1 MCCSYHIKKSLVIW
15 KQYGLR
21 TKRGV
26 FSLVRKNRFRFSH
39 WFVQNS
45 YSKIINRQMTVIGK
59 QKFQSGDEGIINF
72 KSSNPFEFFHILN
85 SKESEEQDMFGT
97 LILPDEKKENYPLV
111 ICMHGSMG
119 WRGHHHE
126 HSVNFLNNGFAIF
139 RVNSFDAR
147 QVTSIV
153 EDQIQVTLAT
163 VMTDCFNALKFLS
176 NHPDIN
182 SSKIFIAGWS
192 LGGST
197 AIYSA
202 WEPLAEKLAPDG
214 ERFAGHLAFY
224 PGAFMWPE
232 EMRWSPSPILTLIG
246 ADDDYTPAVLIDELS
261 PAINENG
268 GNSRIITYEDSHHSF
283 DSVDPVVYVP
293 NAIAVGRRHTFI
305 AKDGF
310 HYHQDKEG
318 NKTPMNEPHER
329 SQIFKDRA
337 KVGAHLGRNWK
348 ARKASMQDSISFL
361 LSNLD

>member
-1 MCCSYHIKKSLVIW
+1 MNDH
-15 KQYGLR
+15 
-21 TKRGV
+21 
-26 FSLVRKNRFRFSH
+26 
-39 WFVQNS
+39 
-45 YSKIINRQMTVIGK
+45 
-59 QKFQSGDEGIINF
+59 KFQSGDEGLVSY

-85 SKESEEQDMFGT
+85 STKCDEQDMFGS
-97 LILPDEKKENYPLV
+97 LIFPDEKKDKYPLV

-163 VMTDCFNALKFLS
+163 VMSDCFNALKILS
-176 NHPDIN
+176 KHPDIDG
-182 SSKIFIAGWS
+182 SKIFIAGWS

-232 EMRWSPSPILTLIG
+232 EMRWSKAPIMTLIG
-246 ADDDYTPAVLIDELS
+246 ADDDYTPAILIEKLS

-268 GNSRIITYEDSHHSF
+268 GNSKVITYEDSHHSF
-283 DSVDPVVYVP
+283 DSIDPVVYVP
-293 NAIAVGRRHTFI
+293 NAIAVGRRHTFVGR
-305 AKDGF
+305 DGS
-310 HYHQDKEG
+310 HYHEDIEG
-318 NKTPMNEPHER
+318 KRTLMNEPHER
-329 SQIFKDRA
+329 TQIFKDRA
-337 KVGAHLGRNWK
+337 KIGAHLGRNWQ
-348 ARKASMQDSISFL
+348 ARRESMKDSVDFL
-361 LSNLD
+361 LSNID

>member
-1 MCCSYHIKKSLVIW
+1 MNDH
-15 KQYGLR
+15 
-21 TKRGV
+21 
-26 FSLVRKNRFRFSH
+26 
-39 WFVQNS
+39 
-45 YSKIINRQMTVIGK
+45 
-59 QKFQSGDEGIINF
+59 KFQSGDEGVVPY

-85 SKESEEQDMFGT
+85 STECDEQDMFGS
-97 LILPDEKKENYPLV
+97 LIFPDEKRDNYPLV

-163 VMTDCFNALKFLS
+163 VLSDCFNALKILS
-176 NHPDIN
+176 KHPDIDA
-182 SSKIFIAGWS
+182 SKIFIAGWS

-232 EMRWSPSPILTLIG
+232 EMRWSKAPIMTLIG
-246 ADDDYTPAVLIDELS
+246 ADDDYTPAILIEKLS
-261 PAINENG
+261 PAINKNG
-268 GNSRIITYEDSHHSF
+268 GNSQVITYEDSHHSF
-283 DSVDPVVYVP
+283 DSIDPVVYVP
-293 NAIAVGRRHTFI
+293 NAIAVGRRHTFVGRGGSHYHED
-305 AKDGF
+305 KDG
-310 HYHQDKEG
+310 K
-318 NKTPMNEPHER
+318 KTPMNEPNER
-329 SQIFKDRA
+329 AQIFKDRA
-337 KVGAHLGRNWK
+337 KIGAHLGRNWQ
-348 ARKASMQDSISFL
+348 ARRASMKDSVDFL
-361 LSNLD
+361 LSNID

>member
-1 MCCSYHIKKSLVIW
+1 
-15 KQYGLR
+15 
-21 TKRGV
+21 
-26 FSLVRKNRFRFSH
+26 
-39 WFVQNS
+39 
-45 YSKIINRQMTVIGK
+45 MTVIGK

-111 ICMHGSMG
+111 ICMYGSMG

-310 HYHQDKEG
+310 HYHKDKEG